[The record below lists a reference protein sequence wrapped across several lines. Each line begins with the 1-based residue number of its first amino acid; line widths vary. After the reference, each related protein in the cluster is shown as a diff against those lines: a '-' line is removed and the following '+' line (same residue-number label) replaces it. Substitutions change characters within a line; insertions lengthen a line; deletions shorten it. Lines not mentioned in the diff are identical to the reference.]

1 MQRNSLKSKRTLV
14 LGTEFIKLILTGKNV
29 IPESWIS
36 IPSRGNEMLLKE
48 SGIMARRRNF
58 GKGFKAKVAI
68 EAIKGEK
75 TINEIASIYEVHPN
89 QISKWKKLAIERLP
103 DAMADGRMK
112 ESRDSR
118 PISETNL
125 SLMNRNAAPD
135 APVLRKATGLNK
147 ALQLT
152 P

>member
-1 MQRNSLKSKRTLV
+1 M
-14 LGTEFIKLILTGKNV
+14 
-29 IPESWIS
+29 
-36 IPSRGNEMLLKE
+36 KE

-125 SLMNRNAAPD
+125 SLMNRNAAPA